1 MHFYFKEIL
10 IWWQADMIMLLIF
23 YYLGEKINPRH
34 FTYFLCLIINLGPI
48 FKENDSLFSN
58 QDH

>member
-34 FTYFLCLIINLGPI
+34 FTYFLRLIINLGPI